1 MNLLLT
7 LFVFLNT
14 PFYRAPIKA
23 PLPQIENNIVWVYF
37 TDKGFRTET
46 EYERIMGNFIPPISD
61 EAIQRRINYSG
72 KVFDYDDLPVYQK
85 YIDEIVN
92 LGAELRTVSYWLN
105 AASFRMPPPLAERI
119 HNLPFV
125 YNFTQVGIHTQEI
138 ADALNINQSN
148 DTDSKNPDTALYRR
162 FYGLSYEQNKMLG
175 IPSVFNKGY
184 TGSRV
189 KLAILDTG
197 LKRKHNALKNLK
209 IFKEHDFLGG
219 DNFFISRTPGII
231 ESIPNL
237 SNISLTN
244 TPQLF
249 KTGSNR
255 LFLFYAADTFL
266 NQLPYRGVFY
276 SYSDNQGRTWS
287 NHQPIFITEAWDMSI
302 PTISVSGKDS
312 VVYLAWQD
320 LYPHYPNAPTT
331 KLYLRHFIN
340 TVPRP
345 IDTLS
350 TGGKN
355 PNIFTKDTNLYITYT
370 NPDSNLYFR
379 KASIYYITP
388 ILYAPVSV
396 GTFTEPIINPLV
408 LVDSLGEIEIFAL
421 GQHSQKIY
429 HYVSTDTGRYF
440 NPASVNPISTSASA
454 IQAQITGNTIY
465 LLYKDYSVS
474 PNVKITLQKSTDGG
488 NIWGDKKSVTDDLL
502 TLGDFSFAIKD
513 TIFVTYEKQSNI
525 YLVKSS
531 DFGNTWTEP
540 VLITNDFSYAPRV
553 NNINNQSLLIWL
565 QRGDNNTDYDTTQDY
580 LEQPNHGTRMASII
594 AGYQPYALVGTAP
607 GVDLL
612 ICKTELYKTKFGDLH
627 ESTTEEDIWIQGLEW
642 AEREGAQVISSSLGY
657 RSWYVEKDF
666 DGRTIPVSIAAGLAA
681 KRGVIIVSA
690 MGNRDTTAF
699 PWPNPY
705 IVAPGDA
712 IGILT
717 AGGVSKSLTA
727 WLGTGIG
734 PTYDGR
740 IKPDLSAL
748 ADTAIVVAPDSIDS
762 YEGSIGTS
770 CATALIA
777 GCCAVILEAH
787 PEWNADSVKNALFA
801 TSSLSMPNC
810 TLGYGIPNIDSL
822 LKVFPAKRPE
832 FEKDRLADPYP
843 NPYINQNQGKIYF
856 PLLLMRKPATASAK
870 IRIYTISG
878 ELIKTLILNA
888 QFLPSPGRY
897 GVDGAK
903 TELDNIGAFW
913 NGENEDSKKVSS
925 GLYFAVLTTSFG
937 QDLKKFAV
945 IR

>member
-46 EYERIMGNFIPPISD
+46 EYERIIGNFIPPISD

-72 KVFDYDDLPVYQK
+72 KVFDYDDLPVCQK

-105 AASFRMPPPLAERI
+105 AASFRISPPLAERI
-119 HNLPFV
+119 YNLPFV

-148 DTDSKNPDTALYRR
+148 DTDSKNPDTASYRK

-197 LKRKHNALKNLK
+197 LKRKHNALKNIR
-209 IFKEHDFLGG
+209 IFKEHDFLSG

-231 ESIPNL
+231 ESITTL
-237 SNISLTN
+237 RNIYLTQS
-244 TPQLF
+244 PQLF
-249 KTGSNR
+249 KTASNR
-255 LFLFYAADTFL
+255 LFLFYSADTFL
-266 NQLPYRGVFY
+266 NISGPVYRGLFS
-276 SYSDNQGRTWS
+276 SYSNNLGQNWS
-287 NHQPIFITEAWDMSI
+287 NPQAVFITETYNMSI
-302 PTISVSGKDS
+302 PVVSTSGKDS
-312 VVYLAWQD
+312 IVYFAWQD
-320 LYPHYPNAPTT
+320 LLPQAPGAPIT
-331 KLYLRHFIN
+331 KLYLKYFVN
-340 TVPRP
+340 TNPSS
-345 IDTLS
+345 S
-350 TGGKN
+350 TIALGFGKN

-388 ILYAPVSV
+388 ILYASVSV
-396 GTFTEPIINPLV
+396 GTFTEPIIHPLV

-421 GQHSQKIY
+421 GRHSQNIF
-429 HYVSTDTGRYF
+429 HYKSINGG
-440 NPASVNPISTSASA
+440 VNFQQLPSIDSSASLVK
-454 IQAQITGNTIY
+454 AQIIGNTIY
-465 LLYKDYSVS
+465 LFYKDYSLS
-474 PNVKITLQKSTDGG
+474 PTVKISFRKSTDGG
-488 NIWGDKKSVTDDLL
+488 NIWTGKTTIPQDFL
-502 TLGDFSFAIKD
+502 TLGDFSFVVKD
-513 TIFVTYEKQSNI
+513 TIFVTYEMQGNI
-525 YLVKSS
+525 YLIKSADS
-531 DFGNTWTEP
+531 GNTWNEP
-540 VLITNDFSYAPRV
+540 TSIIQDFSFLPRV
-553 NNINNQSLLIWL
+553 TTINNQPLLVWL

-594 AGYQPYALVGTAP
+594 ASYQPYSMVGTAP

-612 ICKTELYKTKFGDLH
+612 IVKTELFKAKSGWTYET
-627 ESTTEEDIWIQGLEW
+627 TTEEDIWIQGLEW

-727 WLGTGIG
+727 WLRTGIG

-897 GVDGAK
+897 GVEGNI
-903 TELDNIGAFW
+903 TELENIGAFW

-925 GLYFAVLTTSFG
+925 GLYFAVLATSFG